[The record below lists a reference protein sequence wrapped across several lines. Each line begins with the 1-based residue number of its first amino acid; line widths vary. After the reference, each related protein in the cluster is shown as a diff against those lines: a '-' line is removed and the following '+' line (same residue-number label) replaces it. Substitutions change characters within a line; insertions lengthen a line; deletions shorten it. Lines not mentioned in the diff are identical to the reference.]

1 MGFIISAIIFLIL
14 LYSVIPYVLS
24 RGLGVNVVKRGS
36 DLSKIA
42 FTFDDGPNPVYTPI
56 LLDLLKENEVKATFF
71 VVGTKAEKYPELIQR
86 MHNEGHLIGIHNY
99 VHHSN
104 WFMAP
109 WKVRNGLKN
118 TAKVIKSI
126 TGVTPI
132 YYRPPW
138 GMLNLFDFMRRGK
151 YKIILW
157 SIMAEDWR
165 TSGGSEKI
173 KQRLANIKGGD
184 VILLHDCGDTLGAE
198 SDAPRNTINAL
209 RDVLKTVKTKGFTCV
224 RVDELVEKL

>member
-1 MGFIISAIIFLIL
+1 MEFMISAIIFLIL
-14 LYSVIPYVLS
+14 LYTVIPYFLS
-24 RGLGVNVVKRGS
+24 RSLGVNAVKRGK

-42 FTFDDGPNPVYTPI
+42 FTFDDGPTPIYTPI
-56 LLDLLKENEVKATFF
+56 LLDLLKKNEVKATFF

-99 VHHSN
+99 VHHCN
-104 WFMAP
+104 WLMSP

-138 GMLNLFDFMRRGK
+138 GMLNIFDFIKKGK

-165 TSGGSEKI
+165 TAGGSEKI
-173 KQRLANIKGGD
+173 KKRLANIKGGD
-184 VILLHDCGDTLGAE
+184 VILLHDCGDTFGAE
-198 SDAPRNTINAL
+198 SEAPRNTINAL

>member
-1 MGFIISAIIFLIL
+1 M
-14 LYSVIPYVLS
+14 
-24 RGLGVNVVKRGS
+24 
-36 DLSKIA
+36 
-42 FTFDDGPNPVYTPI
+42 
-56 LLDLLKENEVKATFF
+56 KATFF

-99 VHHSN
+99 AHHSN
-104 WFMAP
+104 WFMSP
-109 WKVRNGLKN
+109 WKVRKGLKN

-138 GMLNLFDFMRRGK
+138 ECSTFSIFIRRGK

-173 KQRLANIKGGD
+173 KQRLANIKAGTSF
-184 VILLHDCGDTLGAE
+184 CCTTAE
-198 SDAPRNTINAL
+198 IRSGRNLKLRNTINAL
-209 RDVLKTVKTKGFTCV
+209 RDVLKQ
-224 RVDELVEKL
+224 